1 MAAEP
6 MSRSEFKLAAP
17 GVRIAPSLLSADFA
31 ALAPALKLVEDAGC
45 EVIHLDVM
53 DGHFVPNISFGIPV
67 IKSIRACSKMF
78 FDAHLMIEE
87 PARYAEA
94 FAEAGCE
101 LITFHIEVTD
111 DPAAVVNHIRSL
123 GANVGVSLNPTTPA
137 SAIDSIID
145 QVDLVLVM
153 SVWPGFGGQK
163 FIADVLPKVEE
174 LRGRLEDSQR
184 LQIDGGIDPTTIASA
199 ASAGADTFV
208 AGTAVYRQSDPV
220 GAMNHLA
227 ELARTARPS

>member
-1 MAAEP
+1 
-6 MSRSEFKLAAP
+6 
-17 GVRIAPSLLSADFA
+17 
-31 ALAPALKLVEDAGC
+31 
-45 EVIHLDVM
+45 
-53 DGHFVPNISFGIPV
+53 
-67 IKSIRACSKMF
+67 
-78 FDAHLMIEE
+78 MIEE

-94 FAEAGCE
+94 FVEAGCE

-111 DPAAVVNHIRSL
+111 DPAAVVKHIRSL

-174 LRGRLEDSQR
+174 IRGKLEANQR
-184 LQIDGGIDPTTIASA
+184 LQIDGGIDQATIASA
-199 ASAGADTFV
+199 AKRG
-208 AGTAVYRQSDPV
+208 G
-220 GAMNHLA
+220 GHLRRGHSR
-227 ELARTARPS
+227 LPPARPRRGHEPPR